1 MDADLLAADRTL
13 VGVCVDAVVL
23 SRESGDVLQEAVEL
37 AAADCTRFGG
47 EIPGGGKRA
56 GEDGVIDG

>member
-1 MDADLLAADRTL
+1 M
-13 VGVCVDAVVL
+13 
-23 SRESGDVLQEAVEL
+23 LQGASEL

-47 EIPGGGKRA
+47 EIPGVGRRA